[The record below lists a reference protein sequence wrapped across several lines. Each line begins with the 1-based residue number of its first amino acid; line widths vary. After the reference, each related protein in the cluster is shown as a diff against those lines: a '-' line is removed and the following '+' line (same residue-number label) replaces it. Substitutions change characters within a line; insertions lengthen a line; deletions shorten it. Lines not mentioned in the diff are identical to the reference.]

1 MLDMRGPDFCQ
12 GFCYAET
19 THVQNYY
26 YSFFVRAINGWHRDI
41 DYITLKSTKMISFSL
56 SIKNFCSLSLL
67 ETRLCSLLS

>member
-19 THVQNYY
+19 THVQNY

-41 DYITLKSTKMISFSL
+41 DYITLKSTKMISFS
-56 SIKNFCSLSLL
+56 
-67 ETRLCSLLS
+67 